1 MRNCNYFKQQKE
13 KKRKKDAIVTCDER
27 PGASTSEV
35 KGERKKQI
43 KSKQLR

>member
-1 MRNCNYFKQQKE
+1 MRNCNYSKQQGKI
-13 KKRKKDAIVTCDER
+13 KVKRMQLSLCDER

-43 KSKQLR
+43 KSGG